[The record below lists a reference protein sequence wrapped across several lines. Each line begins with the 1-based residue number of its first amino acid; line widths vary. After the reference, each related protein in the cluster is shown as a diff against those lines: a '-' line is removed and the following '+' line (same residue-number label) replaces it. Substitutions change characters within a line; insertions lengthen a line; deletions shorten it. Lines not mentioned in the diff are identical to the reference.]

1 MFCALV
7 FFERKART
15 RGASVAAFFAGAACF
30 FAVELGWCK
39 YFVEAIDPSYPCF
52 LFYVPEPARRPPTG
66 AWAPQSRG
74 DNNRKR
80 WLVAVFTK

>member
-52 LFYVPEPARRPPTG
+52 LFYASGTCSPAAHRRLGP
-66 AWAPQSRG
+66 A
-74 DNNRKR
+74 
-80 WLVAVFTK
+80 VAGGQQP